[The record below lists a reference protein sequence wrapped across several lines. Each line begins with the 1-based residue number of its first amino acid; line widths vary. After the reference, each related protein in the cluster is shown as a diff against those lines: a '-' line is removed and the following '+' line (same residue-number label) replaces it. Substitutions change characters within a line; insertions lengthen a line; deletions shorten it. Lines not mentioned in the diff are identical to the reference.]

1 MNMDRMQ
8 SAQATSLR
16 TDSAYTQ
23 LLEAQ
28 SVWPFLYH
36 FARTNPVN
44 SRPRPIQGLW
54 SQGVPPADV
63 PQFNR
68 LLPSHFRVK
77 HRASQ
82 NRPQTELFGTAP
94 YRALGRGTARHVDA
108 SSALLV
114 GGDWAANKGSRSAAT
129 EAHFDRSYFVSIPVP
144 LRRLETELRYGAS
157 TRMSPAYAQP
167 HDEE

>member
-1 MNMDRMQ
+1 MQ

-16 TDSAYTQ
+16 TDHAYTQ

-28 SVWPFLYH
+28 SVWPFLYN

-54 SQGVPPADV
+54 SQGVPPAEV
-63 PQFNR
+63 PQYNR
-68 LLPSHFRVK
+68 LLPAHFRIK

-94 YRALGRGTARHVDA
+94 YRALGRGTARHIDA
-108 SSALLV
+108 SSALLL
-114 GGDWAANKGSRSAAT
+114 GGDWGALKGSRSATT
-129 EAHFDRSYFVSIPVP
+129 ERQFDRSYFVTIPAD
-144 LRRLETELRYGAS
+144 LRRLETELRYGVT
-157 TRMSPAYAQP
+157 TRMSPSYAQP
-167 HDEE
+167 HEDD